1 MNKTKIG
8 IFLSLL
14 LLVGLTSCGEQ
25 KSNNKLMLNE
35 ILIDNQNNFQD
46 DYGLH
51 SAWIEI
57 FNRSYGSA
65 DLAGC
70 LLKVSSQ
77 PGDTVTYFIPKG
89 DVLTLV
95 KPRQH
100 ALFWADGE
108 PNRGTFHTSCK
119 LNPETAN
126 WIGLFDS
133 GRNIIDQI
141 VVPANALGA
150 DQSYARISDG
160 AADWEVK
167 GGSKD
172 KYVTPSTNNKTLDSN
187 AKMEK
192 FEEHDSVGI
201 GMSISAMSVVFCG
214 LILLF
219 VAFKVVGKV
228 AVNLSKRNAMKAK
241 GLFDSGRN
249 IIDQIV
255 VPANALGADQ
265 SYARISDG
273 AADWEVKGGSKDKYV
288 TPSTNNKT
296 LDSNAKME
304 KFEEHDSVGIGM
316 SISAMSV
323 VFCGLILLFV
333 AFKVVGKVA
342 VNLSKRNAMKAKG
355 IDKVEAKELSQAP
368 GEVYAAIS
376 MALHEMQDEVHDVEE
391 TVLTITRVKRS
402 YSPWSSKIYTLRENP
417 NRK

>member
-8 IFLSLL
+8 IFFSLL
-14 LLVGLTSCGEQ
+14 LLIGLTSCGEQ

-35 ILIDNQNNFQD
+35 VLIDNQNNFQD

-77 PGDTVTYFIPKG
+77 PGDTITYFIPKG

-108 PNRGTFHTSCK
+108 PNRGTFHTSFK

-141 VVPANALGA
+141 VVPANALGP
-150 DQSYARISDG
+150 DQSYARVSDG
-160 AADWEVK
+160 VADWEVK
-167 GGSKD
+167 GGSSD
-172 KYVTPSTNNKTLDSN
+172 KYVTPSTNNKTLNSN

-192 FEEHDSVGI
+192 FEEHDSAGI

-219 VAFKVVGKV
+219 IAFKVVGKV
-228 AVNLSKRNAMKAK
+228 AVNLSKRNAMKA
-241 GLFDSGRN
+241 
-249 IIDQIV
+249 
-255 VPANALGADQ
+255 
-265 SYARISDG
+265 
-273 AADWEVKGGSKDKYV
+273 
-288 TPSTNNKT
+288 
-296 LDSNAKME
+296 
-304 KFEEHDSVGIGM
+304 
-316 SISAMSV
+316 
-323 VFCGLILLFV
+323 
-333 AFKVVGKVA
+333 
-342 VNLSKRNAMKAKG
+342 
-355 IDKVEAKELSQAP
+355 KVEAKELSQAP